1 MALSSRDAPPGQ
13 PASPGRRAHAAHA
26 SPPQVAVQPAEPL
39 WHPAARP
46 EPITPSVVTIVL
58 TVIGISVLALVLLIV
73 LVYLSVALGAPAVIG
88 CGILALVPLAVV
100 VLATR
105 WIDRWEPEPSAAQWF
120 AFLWGAGAAVAIALL
135 VDLGSQFVRYLN
147 GSPPPSDFFQTVV
160 QAPLVEESAKGLGV
174 LILFIM
180 LKRTFDGPVDGVVY
194 AALTAGGF
202 AFVENIIYFGS
213 ALAEGGGTEL
223 AGTFFLRG
231 LMSPFAHVMFTSC
244 TGLALGIAARKPG
257 VLRAATAF
265 VIGLFAAVFLHA
277 LWNSAAYL
285 ADDFIGYYVL
295 VQMPLFALAIVLV
308 VSLRRSEARLIRLR
322 LLEYANAGWLTGHDV
337 TMLGTAAGRRG
348 ARAWAKSRPGTSAV
362 LQRFIRDATRLAYTR
377 QRIVS
382 GRDRARALKDEQ
394 LLLASVLADRNE
406 IIALP

>member
-1 MALSSRDAPPGQ
+1 MTFSSGDGSSDHWRPPAHATPPAAGQ
-13 PASPGRRAHAAHA
+13 PAA
-26 SPPQVAVQPAEPL
+26 PL
-39 WHPAARP
+39 WHPATRP
-46 EPITPSVVTIVL
+46 EPIAPSVLLVVF
-58 TVIGISVLALVLLIV
+58 TVVGLSALALVLLIV
-73 LVYLSVALGAPAVIG
+73 LVYLSVALGAAAVIG
-88 CGILALVPLAVV
+88 CGILALIPLALV

-120 AFLWGAGAAVAIALL
+120 ALLWGAGAAVAIALL
-135 VDLGSQFVRYLN
+135 VDLGSQVFQYLQ
-147 GSPPPSDFFQTVV
+147 GAPPPSDFFQAVV

-174 LILFIM
+174 FILFLV

-213 ALAEGGGTEL
+213 ALADGGGGEL

-244 TGLALGIAARKPG
+244 TGLALGIAALKPG
-257 VLRAATAF
+257 VLRTAIAL
-265 VIGLFAAVFLHA
+265 VLGLLTAVLLHA

-285 ADDFIGYYVL
+285 AADFIGYYVL
-295 VQMPLFALAIVLV
+295 VQMPMFALAIVLV
-308 VSLRRSEARLIRLR
+308 LWLRRREARLIRRR

-337 TMLGTAAGRRG
+337 TMLGTATGRRG
-348 ARAWAKSRPGTSAV
+348 ARAWAKSRQPSASA
-362 LQRFIRDATRLAYTR
+362 LMKRFIQDATRLAYTR

-382 GRDRARALKDEQ
+382 GRDRRGALKDEK
-394 LLLASVLADRNE
+394 LLLAAVVADRNE
-406 IIALP
+406 IIALR